1 MIEVCCGRRG
11 NYRLYRTSG
20 MKFLEFTGGRAKA
33 LAKAT
38 VSEEARREYGS
49 KHVQKSNITA
59 SKIPK
64 LRFIYYVHEVG
75 AVLRQAVH
83 SN

>member
-1 MIEVCCGRRG
+1 MRFVVGEEGTI
-11 NYRLYRTSG
+11 YRTSG

-59 SKIPK
+59 SKIP
-64 LRFIYYVHEVG
+64 IYYVHEVG